1 MVSRTLCMYVCVLS
15 LLAGTLTLLKLL
27 FYGHC
32 ESFQFSELLLLF
44 SSPHSFSRCLHFVSQ
59 KILWRAVLWVRSL
72 ETDLAFW
79 SSGKSLWAL
88 SKKKGKREWKDE
100 KRHFNECAKN
110 RSHVHCL
117 SGNVT
122 GERNIWGHVRE
133 GKHEK
138 ILHIKTKYWFPAW
151 VRVGLE
157 RPTTSAHSP
166 RGPFFGWGRVK
177 NK

>member
-1 MVSRTLCMYVCVLS
+1 MPTNQLYHSGRGLQDSLCMYVCVLS

-88 SKKKGKREWKDE
+88 SKKKGKENEKMKKDILMNVRKTDLTSIASLGMLLEKGISGVMSGRGNMKRSFTSKPNTDFLREWE
-100 KRHFNECAKN
+100 
-110 RSHVHCL
+110 
-117 SGNVT
+117 
-122 GERNIWGHVRE
+122 WG
-133 GKHEK
+133 
-138 ILHIKTKYWFPAW
+138 
-151 VRVGLE
+151 
-157 RPTTSAHSP
+157 
-166 RGPFFGWGRVK
+166 
-177 NK
+177 